1 MPMPSFNLLDEPW
14 IPCAERAG
22 GTPRLLSLRAV
33 FAEAPRLANIADPS
47 PAVTVSL
54 YRLLLAI
61 LHRALDGPQSVEQW
75 RSAWERGQWDLDR
88 IEAYLQ
94 RWHDRFD
101 LFDAQYP
108 VYQTPGLDARAV
120 RPATQLTF
128 ERASDRNRALLFDH
142 SPDDASLSPAEAARH
157 VIAMH
162 AFAVGGF
169 FSLGQGE
176 PLANNT
182 NSTSPLVCGAL
193 GLVRGEMLCK
203 T

>member
-22 GTPRLLSLRAV
+22 GTPRLLLVGAV
-33 FAEAPRLANIADPS
+33 VAEGTRLAKIAGPS

-108 VYQTPGLDARAV
+108 VYQTPGLDARPV
-120 RPATQLTF
+120 RPPPQLTF
-128 ERASDRNRALLFDH
+128 ERAADRNRALRCDQ
-142 SPDDASLSPAEAARH
+142 SPDPAT
-157 VIAMH
+157 
-162 AFAVGGF
+162 
-169 FSLGQGE
+169 
-176 PLANNT
+176 P
-182 NSTSPLVCGAL
+182 
-193 GLVRGEMLCK
+193 
-203 T
+203 